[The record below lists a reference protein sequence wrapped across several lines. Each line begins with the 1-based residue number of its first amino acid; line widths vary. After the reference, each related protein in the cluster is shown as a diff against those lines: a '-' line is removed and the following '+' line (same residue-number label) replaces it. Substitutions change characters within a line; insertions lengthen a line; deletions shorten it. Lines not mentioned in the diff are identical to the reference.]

1 MKTVNLFRVLRN
13 LFSSDFPASSTVTPL
28 PKASFSAASTELIT
42 ITHMAPST
50 WFSLLAKTQL
60 HELTV
65 ATQRSSVDWS
75 TATLLSRSLV
85 MSYKHVIIVR
95 CGWLQS
101 GKLSRPHVH
110 MKARTCAHTHT
121 HKRTK
126 RESRD
131 NEQQQTKIEASGDGM
146 RTKTLPYLQN
156 NG

>member
-1 MKTVNLFRVLRN
+1 
-13 LFSSDFPASSTVTPL
+13 
-28 PKASFSAASTELIT
+28 
-42 ITHMAPST
+42 
-50 WFSLLAKTQL
+50 
-60 HELTV
+60 
-65 ATQRSSVDWS
+65 
-75 TATLLSRSLV
+75 

-121 HKRTK
+121 HTHKRTK

-131 NEQQQTKIEASGDGM
+131 NEQQQTKIEASGEDM